1 MQTFKD
7 SRSSRG
13 FHTKRGSSNK
23 YRLPCGSLLSVEW
36 ECTKHG
42 IGRGQ
47 IFSQKLSG
55 IIVLTWITFA
65 LTRLQTLHLF
75 KTSLPFFIFSYKR
88 RPKLNEFY
96 LIVEKQQPKSKE
108 SIINKIK
115 AKSKRKRFDQ
125 RVKGKK
131 KKPKQ
136 CTILA
141 FRIKT
146 RLDMV
151 STTKGIY
158 YFSK

>member
-1 MQTFKD
+1 MSLISVFLKKKITLSTYKKIKISIVFNIFILKINKLS
-7 SRSSRG
+7 SRSFNFRAKHSIQ
-13 FHTKRGSSNK
+13 HQ
-23 YRLPCGSLLSVEW
+23 LSPFIS
-36 ECTKHG
+36 TKH
-42 IGRGQ
+42 
-47 IFSQKLSG
+47 K
-55 IIVLTWITFA
+55 
-65 LTRLQTLHLF
+65 
-75 KTSLPFFIFSYKR
+75 YK
-88 RPKLNEFY
+88 
-96 LIVEKQQPKSKE
+96 
-108 SIINKIK
+108 
-115 AKSKRKRFDQ
+115 KRFDQ